1 MTKTL
6 SQFISF
12 HWPII
17 LILLLI
23 APTLFPLFH
32 PGFFVM
38 HDDQQVVRLFALDT
52 ALSGGQF
59 PVRWVSHL
67 GFGYGYPLFIFYPPL
82 VYYLGEIYHLLLQAS
97 FIVSIKLVFATALIA
112 SALAMYFWAKH
123 QFGRASGV
131 TAALFY
137 TYVPYKAV
145 DAYVRGALAE
155 LFSFVWLPLILL
167 GIDRLFSPKSTHP
180 LRWCLLVSLSSAA
193 LVLTHPLIAL
203 PFALLLLLY
212 LLFKL
217 LFTLSK
223 GVRPLRR
230 PLLLVIGSLA
240 LATLLSASFW
250 LPSLAEKRFTL
261 VDQIL
266 LTEKYTYSQHFV
278 YLGQLWNSIWGY
290 GGSTAGTLDG
300 ISFKIGKLHLV
311 LALFSLVL
319 SLVHLYRRR
328 LYSAAAAA
336 LTASILLSVAALL
349 TTNYTAFV
357 WDRFQPL
364 QYLQFPWRFLTFTAL
379 FASFLAGSFIYFVR
393 KLAGPV
399 PAFGISLIAITLLF
413 PPNLKLFRPQ
423 QYLDVTTP
431 HYTSDEFAK
440 WTISK
445 TSFEFVPQG
454 VATRAGENGVTQ
466 LALDRDQI
474 ATSAIKPSATA
485 TAKILTDYPHLKTVA
500 VSAIQNTNFTFNTF
514 NFPGWQARVD
524 GTRVNINDNN
534 PLKLVTVPVPSGDH
548 TVTLEFTNTRV
559 RSVANLLSLL
569 GLFMI
574 ILLLLYPKLHHLTAS
589 RYVRRLT
596 GR

>member
-193 LVLTHPLIAL
+193 LVLTHTLIAL

-250 LPSLAEKRFTL
+250 LPSLAERR
-261 VDQIL
+261 QRAGWR
-266 LTEKYTYSQHFV
+266 
-278 YLGQLWNSIWGY
+278 GQ
-290 GGSTAGTLDG
+290 
-300 ISFKIGKLHLV
+300 KIH
-311 LALFSLVL
+311 LFSTL
-319 SLVHLYRRR
+319 R
-328 LYSAAAAA
+328 LPGPA
-336 LTASILLSVAALL
+336 LE
-349 TTNYTAFV
+349 
-357 WDRFQPL
+357 
-364 QYLQFPWRFLTFTAL
+364 
-379 FASFLAGSFIYFVR
+379 
-393 KLAGPV
+393 
-399 PAFGISLIAITLLF
+399 
-413 PPNLKLFRPQ
+413 
-423 QYLDVTTP
+423 LD
-431 HYTSDEFAK
+431 
-440 WTISK
+440 
-445 TSFEFVPQG
+445 
-454 VATRAGENGVTQ
+454 
-466 LALDRDQI
+466 
-474 ATSAIKPSATA
+474 
-485 TAKILTDYPHLKTVA
+485 
-500 VSAIQNTNFTFNTF
+500 
-514 NFPGWQARVD
+514 
-524 GTRVNINDNN
+524 
-534 PLKLVTVPVPSGDH
+534 
-548 TVTLEFTNTRV
+548 
-559 RSVANLLSLL
+559 L
-569 GLFMI
+569 GLWRLHRRHSRRH
-574 ILLLLYPKLHHLTAS
+574 LL
-589 RYVRRLT
+589 
-596 GR
+596 